1 MTTRRSAT
9 AAALAGILA
18 VTTLAACGGS
28 DGAAAPG
35 EQVKELRYQGNVGS
49 VSLPELAA
57 DLGYLGDLRLNWI
70 GNTISGPQDIQAA
83 TTGDTDFGGAFNGAI
98 VKLASSGAPITA
110 VIGYYGVDD
119 VNFNGFYV
127 LDDSPIRSAKD
138 LIGKKIGVNTLGAHS
153 EAVTKTYLAKAG
165 LTDDEI
171 KQVELIVVPP
181 VNTEQSLRAGQIDV
195 AALGG
200 TLRDKA
206 LDRGGIHLLY
216 TDYDLLGKFTAG
228 SYIFRDDFIEKNP
241 DTVKTFVSGV
251 GKAIEWS
258 RTTPREQVI
267 ARLQE
272 IISKRGRQED
282 DSQTRFWKS
291 YGVYGK
297 GGVIEEREFTTWIEW
312 LDRAG
317 ELKKDIKATEIYS
330 NDYNSFATGG
340 AA

>member
-1 MTTRRSAT
+1 MTTRRSAL
-9 AAALAGILA
+9 AAALAGVLA
-18 VTTLAACGGS
+18 VAGLAACGGS
-28 DGAAAPG
+28 GEPAAVG
-35 EQVKELRYQGNVGS
+35 EQVKKLRYQGNVGA
-49 VSLPELAA
+49 VTLPELAA
-57 DLGYLGDLRLNWI
+57 DLGYLGDLELDWI

-127 LDDSPIRSAKD
+127 L
-138 LIGKKIGVNTLGAHS
+138 
-153 EAVTKTYLAKAG
+153 
-165 LTDDEI
+165 
-171 KQVELIVVPP
+171 ELIVVPP

-206 LDRGGIHLLY
+206 LERGGIHALY

-228 SYIFRDDFIEKNP
+228 SYIFRDDFLRKNP

-251 GKAIEWS
+251 GKAVEWS
-258 RTTPREQVI
+258 RTTPRDQVI
-267 ARLQE
+267 AKLKE
-272 IISKRGRQED
+272 IIAERGREED
-282 DSQTRFWKS
+282 DSQTQFWKS
-291 YGVYGK
+291 YGVNGT
-297 GGVIEEREFTTWIEW
+297 GGVIEEREFATWIEW

-317 ELKKDIKATEIYS
+317 ELKKDIKATDIYS
-330 NDYNSFATGG
+330 NDYNAYATGG

>member
-1 MTTRRSAT
+1 MTTRRSAL
-9 AAALAGILA
+9 AAALAGVLA

-28 DGAAAPG
+28 GSAAAAG
-35 EQVKELRYQGNVGS
+35 DQVKELRYQGNVGA
-49 VSLPELAA
+49 VTLAELAA
-57 DLGYLGDLRLNWI
+57 DLGYLSDVKLTWI

-110 VIGYYGVDD
+110 VVGYYGVDD

-127 LDDSPIRSAKD
+127 LDDSPIKSARD

-153 EAVTKTYLAKAG
+153 EAITKTYLAKEG
-165 LTDDEI
+165 LTDEEI

-181 VNTEQSLRAGQIDV
+181 VNTEQSLRAKQIDV

-206 LDRGGIHLLY
+206 LERGGIHPLY

-228 SYIFRDDFIEKNP
+228 SYIFRDDFIRKNP
-241 DTVKTFVSGV
+241 DTVKTFVAGV

-258 RTTPREQVI
+258 RATPREEVI
-267 ARLQE
+267 AKLQE
-272 IISKRGRQED
+272 IISKRGREED
-282 DSQTRFWKS
+282 DSQTKFWKS
-291 YGVYGK
+291 YGVAGK
-297 GGVIEEREFTTWIEW
+297 GGVIEEREFSTWIEW

-317 ELKKDIKATEIYS
+317 ELKKDIKATDIYS

>member
-1 MTTRRSAT
+1 MTTRRSAL
-9 AAALAGILA
+9 AAALAGALA

-28 DGAAAPG
+28 GSAAAPG
-35 EQVKELRYQGNVGS
+35 DQVKELRYQGNVGA

-57 DLGYLGDLRLNWI
+57 DLGYLGDLELKWI

-127 LDDSPIRSAKD
+127 LDDSPIKTAKD

-153 EAVTKTYLAKAG
+153 EAITKTYLAKEG
-165 LTDDEI
+165 LTDAEI

-181 VNTEQSLRAGQIDV
+181 VNTEQSLRAKQIDV

-206 LDRGGIHLLY
+206 LERGGIHPLY

-228 SYIFRDDFIEKNP
+228 SYIFRDDFIRKNP

-258 RTTPREQVI
+258 RATPREEVI
-267 ARLQE
+267 AKLQE
-272 IISKRGRQED
+272 IIKKRGREED
-282 DSQTRFWKS
+282 DSQTTFWKS
-291 YGVYGK
+291 YGVAGK
-297 GGVIEEREFTTWIEW
+297 GGVIEEREFSTWIEW
-312 LDRAG
+312 LNRSG
-317 ELKKDIKATEIYS
+317 ELKKDIKATDIYS